1 MQSIAKYFNMY
12 NENIKKEYYK
22 MFTSYE
28 KGAKKK
34 NYGRM
39 GRGMGGFIFATLK
52 LEVIF
57 QFNCRY

>member
-28 KGAKKK
+28 KGAKKRIMDEWGEEWEDL
-34 NYGRM
+34 Y
-39 GRGMGGFIFATLK
+39 LPH
-52 LEVIF
+52 
-57 QFNCRY
+57 